1 MESSQKSEREPHT
14 SMMAIFR
21 GIKTGWR
28 NFKCHLAKEPTK
40 SLVRV
45 KQHRK
50 VEKGNSSQNIT
61 QINNRILRNK
71 VVKATKLQMK
81 DIETAITITMIMSYR

>member
-1 MESSQKSEREPHT
+1 MEIPLKAEREPHT

-28 NFKCHLAKEPTK
+28 SFNWHLAKEPTK
-40 SLVRV
+40 NLVLF

-50 VEKGNSSQNIT
+50 VEKGNLSQNIS
-61 QINNRILRNK
+61 QINNSLLENK
-71 VVKATKLQMK
+71 LMKARKLQIK
-81 DIETAITITMIMSYR
+81 DTAITITATMIMSHY